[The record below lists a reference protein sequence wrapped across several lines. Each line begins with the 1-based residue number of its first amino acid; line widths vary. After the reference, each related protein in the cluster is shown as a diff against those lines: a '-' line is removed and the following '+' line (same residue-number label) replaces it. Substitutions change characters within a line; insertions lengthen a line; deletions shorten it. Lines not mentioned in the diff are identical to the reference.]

1 MIRRTPRRQKGVTL
15 IEVMVTVLI
24 LSVGLLG
31 MAALQARLQKSEVEA
46 YQRSQ
51 ALLLL
56 NDMASR
62 IAVNRS
68 QAASYPSS
76 ISSVGAGMTC
86 PTSTATLLQR
96 DAAEWC
102 LQLQGASERLGT
114 NSVGTLLGGRG
125 CVQQLGSG
133 VFLITVAWQGLT
145 PLTAP
150 LAELTCGRNQ
160 YDGSGGC
167 ADDRCRRVV
176 TTIVRVANL

>member
-1 MIRRTPRRQKGVTL
+1 
-15 IEVMVTVLI
+15 MVTVLI

-56 NDMASR
+56 SDMASR

-68 QAASYPSS
+68 QAASYPSNA
-76 ISSVGAGMTC
+76 SSVGAGMTC
-86 PTSTATLLQR
+86 PTTTATLLQR
-96 DAAEWC
+96 DVSEWC

-125 CVQQLGSG
+125 CVQQVSIG

-150 LAELTCGRNQ
+150 PAGLTCGQNQ
-160 YDGSGGC
+160 YNGGGGC
-167 ADDRCRRVV
+167 VDDRCRRVV
-176 TTIVRVANL
+176 TTLVRIAGL

>member
-1 MIRRTPRRQKGVTL
+1 MARQVRSRQQGVTL
-15 IEVMVTVLI
+15 VEVMVTVLI

-56 NDMASR
+56 NDMANR
-62 IAVNRS
+62 IALNRS
-68 QAASYPSS
+68 QAANYPAA
-76 ISSVGAGMTC
+76 IATTGAGVNC

-96 DAAEWC
+96 DASEWC
-102 LQLQGASERLGT
+102 RLLQGAAERLES

-125 CVQQLGSG
+125 CVEQISSG
-133 VFLITVAWQGLT
+133 EFLITVAWQGLT

-150 LAELTCGRNQ
+150 PAGVACGRNQ
-160 YDGSGGC
+160 YDGGGGC

-176 TTIVRVANL
+176 TTLVRVASL